1 MPIAVSELYGMFDKY
16 AYCYLLLLLCF
27 FLFYFFC
34 SLIARDKY
42 LLFYKRAILSFG
54 YHMLIFLSV
63 VFSLRTKH
71 VTLQHNL
78 EEDERDNLQNKLE
91 SPSQKHK

>member
-1 MPIAVSELYGMFDKY
+1 MPIVVSELYGMYDKY
-16 AYCYLLLLLCF
+16 AYFYFFLLLLF
-27 FLFYFFC
+27 FLFFF
-34 SLIARDKY
+34 AP
-42 LLFYKRAILSFG
+42 LLLGISTCYSRKKAILSFG

-71 VTLQHNL
+71 VTSRHNL

-91 SPSQKHK
+91 SSSQKHK

>member
-1 MPIAVSELYGMFDKY
+1 MPIVVSELYGMYDKY
-16 AYCYLLLLLCF
+16 AYFYFYYYCF
-27 FLFYFFC
+27 FFNFFR

-63 VFSLRTKH
+63 VFSLRTKR
-71 VTLQHNL
+71 VTSQHNL
-78 EEDERDNLQNKLE
+78 
-91 SPSQKHK
+91 

>member
-1 MPIAVSELYGMFDKY
+1 MPIAVSELYGMYDKY
-16 AYCYLLLLLCF
+16 AYFYLLLLLVF
-27 FLFYFFC
+27 FYNFFC

-42 LLFYKRAILSFG
+42 LLFYKTAILSFG

-71 VTLQHNL
+71 VTSRHNL
-78 EEDERDNLQNKLE
+78 EEGERDNLQNKLE

>member
-1 MPIAVSELYGMFDKY
+1 MPIAVSELYGMYDKY
-16 AYCYLLLLLCF
+16 AYFYLLLLLF
-27 FLFYFFC
+27 FFNFFC

-42 LLFYKRAILSFG
+42 LLFCKRAILSFG

-71 VTLQHNL
+71 VTSRHNL

>member
-1 MPIAVSELYGMFDKY
+1 MVCMINMLIFIFIITV
-16 AYCYLLLLLCF
+16 
-27 FLFYFFC
+27 FYFFIFC

-42 LLFYKRAILSFG
+42 LLFYKRVILSFE
-54 YHMLIFLSV
+54 YHKLIFLSV
-63 VFSLRTKH
+63 VFSLRTKR
-71 VTLQHNL
+71 VTSQHNL

>member
-1 MPIAVSELYGMFDKY
+1 
-16 AYCYLLLLLCF
+16 
-27 FLFYFFC
+27 
-34 SLIARDKY
+34 
-42 LLFYKRAILSFG
+42 
-54 YHMLIFLSV
+54 MLIFLSV